1 MKYFMYITGLLL
13 LLPLICVGEVP
24 NKEISREQ
32 ILSASQGWKENYD
45 GFQPKPGQIDALKS
59 KLGNDLKID
68 VYLGLWCPDSRRNV
82 PPFLKILDEI
92 KVPIPVRYVSVERK
106 PSKAIRYF
114 VDSVQVERVPT
125 FIFRRGEKEIG
136 RIVENPRVGL
146 VEDMIAILSK

>member
-1 MKYFMYITGLLL
+1 MKHIPLIGVLLL
-13 LLPLICVGEVP
+13 MFSLVCAAEVP

-32 ILSASQGWKENYD
+32 VLSASQEWKENYD
-45 GFQPKPGQIDALKS
+45 GFQPKSEQIDALKS
-59 KLGNDLKID
+59 KLGNDLKIEI
-68 VYLGLWCPDSRRNV
+68 YLGLWCPDSRRNV

-92 KVPIPVRYVSVERK
+92 KTPIPVRFVSVQKK
-106 PSKAIRYF
+106 PTQQIRYY
-114 VDSVQVERVPT
+114 VDNVRVERVPT